1 MDQVVKTPLA
11 QPAPGC
17 TPSPRTP
24 LTAEEE
30 TKYKSLLARS
40 RGWAEVPSTKGKA
53 GPLTD
58 DERMW
63 LTRECLERYLRATK
77 WNEQEAEKRVLGTLT
92 WRREFGLDELTPE
105 HISPENETGKQMIYG
120 FDKECRPCLY
130 LSPGRQN
137 TQASHR
143 QVEHL
148 AFMVERV
155 LDLLPPGQE
164 TLALLINFKPAKG
177 QKSSG
182 PSLSLAKECLNMLQ
196 MHYPERL
203 GRALIINVPWVIWG
217 FFKLITPFID
227 PRTVV
232 KLKFNE
238 VMSQY
243 VPEEQLWNEF
253 EGGKLNFEY
262 DHSVFWPAL
271 WKMTQDSKAARKERW
286 VAGGKHIGEHE
297 SYLFGGDDK
306 GLAASLAAGS
316 AVAGK
321 SEANNPKADANTTA
335 VKAEKETSTA

>member
-1 MDQVVKTPLA
+1 MAQALKTPIA

-17 TPSPRTP
+17 VPAARTP
-24 LTAEEE
+24 LSATEQA
-30 TKYKSLLARS
+30 KYEALLGRA
-40 RGWAEVPSTKGKA
+40 RGWTEVPSAKGKA
-53 GPLTD
+53 GALTD

-77 WNEQEAEKRVLGTLT
+77 WNEAEAEKRVLATLT
-92 WRREFGLDELTPE
+92 WRREFGLDDLTPE
-105 HISPENETGKQMIYG
+105 HIGPENETGKQMIAG
-120 FDKECRPCLY
+120 FDNEARPCLY

-137 TQASHR
+137 TQPSHR

-182 PSLSLAKECLNMLQ
+182 PSLSLAKECLNVLQ

-238 VMSQY
+238 AMNQY
-243 VPEEQLWNEF
+243 VPEDQLWDEF

-271 WKMTQDSKAARKERW
+271 WKMTQEHKAARRERW
-286 VAGGKHIGEHE
+286 VAGGKNIGEHE
-297 SYLFGGDDK
+297 NYLFGGEDK
-306 GLAASLAAGS
+306 GLAALATS
-316 AVAGK
+316 KPAVAN
-321 SEANNPKADANTTA
+321 S
-335 VKAEKETSTA
+335 AEKETEKDKEKTAA